1 MVAAP
6 STSSGEI
13 FRVVLLCVLWYGIS
27 SGNNVVGKVVL
38 THFPFPLTVTMVQ
51 LFSITVL
58 SGPAFAIWGIRPY
71 LDLPW
76 TKYMTSIVPL
86 ACGKFVSSLMSHVS
100 LWKVPVSYAHTVKAT
115 MPLFTVVL
123 SRIILKEKHSCTVYL
138 SLLPIIAGVMV
149 ATVTEISFDAMGL
162 VCALISTV
170 GFALQ
175 NIYTKKVIRDT
186 KLHYLRLLH
195 TFARLALTF
204 FIPVWLLVDVRSFA
218 RGPALFPQG
227 DAMFVLLLLFLDG
240 ALSFCQNL
248 VAFTVLNL
256 VSPLT
261 YSVCNATK
269 RISVITVSLLLL
281 HNPVTLLNVLGM
293 LTAVLGVLCYNKA
306 KYDANKAE
314 HAAEAK
320 LPTSTRDLNPLLE
333 SLNHRPKVANGVN
346 GGGLHLFTPYHDK
359 PTGV

>member
-1 MVAAP
+1 
-6 STSSGEI
+6 
-13 FRVVLLCVLWYGIS
+13 
-27 SGNNVVGKVVL
+27 
-38 THFPFPLTVTMVQ
+38 
-51 LFSITVL
+51 
-58 SGPAFAIWGIRPY
+58 
-71 LDLPW
+71 
-76 TKYMTSIVPL
+76 MTPRS
-86 ACGKFVSSLMSHVS
+86 
-100 LWKVPVSYAHTVKAT
+100 
-115 MPLFTVVL
+115 
-123 SRIILKEKHSCTVYL
+123 
-138 SLLPIIAGVMV
+138 
-149 ATVTEISFDAMGL
+149 
-162 VCALISTV
+162 
-170 GFALQ
+170 Q
-175 NIYTKKVIRDT
+175 VIRDT

-204 FIPVWLLVDVRSFA
+204 FIPVWLLVDVRSFV
-218 RGPALFPQG
+218 RGPTLFPQG

-269 RISVITVSLLLL
+269 RISVIAVSLLLL
-281 HNPVTLLNVLGM
+281 HNPVTPLNVLGM

-314 HAAEAK
+314 RAAEAK

-359 PTGV
+359 PTGL